1 MYKRLG
7 LTFVLIAALAIAVL
21 GPALGVSAQDDQV
34 TVTFRSWSPIV
45 ETTEMM
51 IEATEALYP
60 NIQIE
65 ATIFN
70 YPEYLVDLKTRASS
84 ESLPDIIGL
93 EPGALTQE
101 YRDFL
106 MPLQD
111 CAEETWGPD
120 WQDQFFPIGIEQAR
134 LGNPAGDE
142 NFYGLPILT
151 QTINLWYTVPIF
163 EEAGLEPP
171 TTYNELKEQAGIFR
185 EKGIAP
191 LMVGAA
197 DGWLRRDIYM
207 QIIHD
212 IAPGLIYQAEEGTVK
227 FTDQPFVEAMTVWKQ
242 LFDDNIIQPGAL
254 GLSAYPGS
262 MELIEGGRAAMFPMG
277 AWWQQQAMRPNPP
290 PLSQGLS
297 GFRPFRFPDVSGDGE
312 PAQDLLGGIDVMLG
326 VTKNASD
333 PDAACKVI
341 TDWISGAGAQTL
353 INTFNDLPAFKGLE
367 PEVYE
372 SENQREVWAL
382 FTEEWLPTV
391 QYARQLRSPAV
402 KQALEDALAAVAAG
416 EMSPEEGMQMV
427 QDAWEPLE

>member
-1 MYKRLG
+1 MHKKLV
-7 LTFVLIAALAIAVL
+7 LTSVLVVAMCLAALGSAF
-21 GPALGVSAQDDQV
+21 GVSAQDGEA

-51 IEATEALYP
+51 IEATEAVYP
-60 NIQIE
+60 NINIE

-70 YPEYLVDLKTRASS
+70 YPEYIVDLKTRAASD
-84 ESLPDIIGL
+84 SLPDIIGL

-134 LGNPAGDE
+134 LGNPTGDE

-163 EEAGLEPP
+163 EDAGLEPP
-171 TTYNELKEQAGIFR
+171 TTYDELKEQASTFMGQ
-185 EKGIAP
+185 GIAP

-207 QIIHD
+207 QIITD
-212 IAPGLIYQAEEGTVK
+212 IAPGLIYEAEEGTAM
-227 FTDQPFVEAMTVWKQ
+227 FTDEPFVQAMTIWKQ

-277 AWWQQQAMRPNPP
+277 AWWQQQAMRPSPP
-290 PLSQGLS
+290 PLSEGLS
-297 GFRPFRFPDVSGDGE
+297 GYRPFRFPDVSGDGE
-312 PAQDLLGGIDVMLG
+312 PGELLGGIDVMLG

-333 PDAACKVI
+333 PDAACKVL

-353 INTFNDLPAFKGLE
+353 INTFNDLPAYKGLA
-367 PEVYE
+367 PEEYG

>member
-1 MYKRLG
+1 MLKKSV
-7 LTFVLIAALAIAVL
+7 LTSVLIVAVCLAVL
-21 GPALGVSAQDDQV
+21 GPALSVSAQDGEA

-51 IEATEALYP
+51 IEATEAVYP
-60 NIQIE
+60 NISIE

-70 YPEYLVDLKTRASS
+70 YPEYLIDLKTRAASD
-84 ESLPDIIGL
+84 SLPDIIGL

-111 CAEETWGPD
+111 CAEQTWGPD
-120 WQDQFFPIGIEQAR
+120 WQDQFFPIGVEQAR

-171 TTYNELKEQAGIFR
+171 TTYDELKEQAETFMGQ
-185 EKGIAP
+185 GIAP
-191 LMVGAA
+191 LMVGAG

-207 QIIHD
+207 QIITD
-212 IAPGLIYQAEEGTVK
+212 IAPGLIYEAEEGTAQ
-227 FTDQPFVEAMTVWKQ
+227 FTDEPFVEAMTVWKQ

-277 AWWQQQAMRPNPP
+277 AWWQQQAMRPSPP
-290 PLSQGLS
+290 PLSEGLS

-312 PAQDLLGGIDVMLG
+312 PGELLGGIDVMLG
-326 VTKNASD
+326 ITTNASD
-333 PDAACKVI
+333 PDAACKVL

-353 INTFNDLPAFKGLE
+353 INTFNDLPAYRGLA
-367 PEVYE
+367 PEEYR

-391 QYARQLRSPAV
+391 EYARQLRSPAV

-416 EMSPEEGMQMV
+416 ELSPEEGMQMV